1 MENSYPSLI
10 LYVGKMPGLDVSALR
25 ENLRQTQDALFSE
38 LGVIVPLI
46 QVEMDEMLPDGT
58 FRLKINSQMQEM
70 VAGLDMGEYWVYM
83 SRETYQEYFAGTLGA
98 QAEEF
103 SVRDSV
109 EPNSGSPAIIIKPSP
124 AVQAMFLL
132 TGKDLGSIMREVGLD
147 VRDRLGYITFC
158 VAADLRRNV
167 ADLVTAG
174 LTRYLLSKLE
184 AKAPA
189 LVVAISQ
196 EIGLQGLTQELQRR
210 VAARQSIHDLP
221 AILDEMLV
229 AWAQAPTIL

>member
-1 MENSYPSLI
+1 MENNYPSLI
-10 LYVGKMPGLDVSALR
+10 LYTGKIPGLDVSAIK
-25 ENLRQTQDALFSE
+25 ENLLQTQEALFSE
-38 LGVIVPLI
+38 FGVIIPLI

-70 VAGLDMGEYWVYM
+70 GAGLDVGEYWVYM
-83 SRETYQEYFAGTLGA
+83 SRETYQEYFVGTLGA

-103 SVRDSV
+103 SVRDSI
-109 EPNSGSPAIIIKPSP
+109 EPNSGYPAIIIKPSP

-132 TGKDLGSIMREVGLD
+132 SDKNLGSILREAELD
-147 VRDRLGYITFC
+147 VREQLGYITFC

-167 ADLVTAG
+167 AELVTDG
-174 LTRYLLSKLE
+174 LTRYMLSKLE

-189 LVVAISQ
+189 LVKAVSQ
-196 EIGLQGLTQELQRR
+196 EISLEGVTQELQRR
-210 VAARQSIHDLP
+210 VAARQSIRDLP

-229 AWAQAPTIL
+229 ALGA